1 MYEIAG
7 SNVVVHCLD
16 NQGNIL
22 SIHGLDYLLNGKPVD
37 KLLGQSAIDVY
48 KDDLAIVTDIKTALS
63 GKSAEN
69 TITYNKLK
77 FQTKCIPNSTGPLMI
92 WIDITEQLKKQ
103 VKIIESEQRFKTLF
117 NYASDAIFMM
127 DSKTFVD
134 CNEATLRI
142 FKCKRDQ
149 IVGETPYRFSPAY
162 QPDGRSSEESA
173 MEKIM
178 AAMEGHPQFF
188 EWQHIHYDGT
198 PFDAEVSL
206 NRLDIGGNVYIQA
219 IVRDITERKIAE
231 KKIQK
236 NNEELQQ
243 INQELDRFVYSASH
257 DLRAP
262 IASLLGLVN
271 LLKKTQDNEVLQLT
285 TLQERSLHKLDYFI
299 QDIVDYSRNKR
310 LKVEINKIDFKKE
323 FDATFELLYYMD
335 NVSKIK
341 KEFSIEGEA
350 DFYSDPFRIK
360 IIFNNLISNAIKYS
374 DMSKSEPF
382 INFNVKVD
390 ADSARISVKDNGEGI
405 DEDVKN
411 RIFEM
416 FFRASEKGSG
426 SGLGLYIVKESIDKL
441 HGKIEVNSTRFEGTE
456 FIITIPNT
464 KENFAPSK
472 SPKVDY

>member
-1 MYEIAG
+1 MSEVVG
-7 SNVVVHCLD
+7 SNVIVHFLD
-16 NQGNIL
+16 AEAEIL
-22 SIHGLDYLLNGKPVD
+22 SINGIDYILNGQASEA
-37 KLLGQSAIDVY
+37 LIGQSAFDVY
-48 KDDLAIVTDIKTALS
+48 KDESTITSDIKAALL
-63 GKSAEN
+63 GKSIEN
-69 TITYNKLK
+69 TITYSKRK
-77 FQTKCIPNSTGPLMI
+77 FQTKCIPNASGLLMV
-92 WIDITEQLKKQ
+92 WIDITEQLRKQ
-103 VKIIESEQRFKTLF
+103 TKIIESEERFKTLF

-134 CNEATLRI
+134 CNESTLRI

-173 MEKIM
+173 MEKII
-178 AAMEGHPQFF
+178 AAMEGNPQFF
-188 EWQHIHYDGT
+188 EWQHIQYDGT

-231 KKIQK
+231 NKIQQ

-271 LLKKTQDNEVLQLT
+271 LLKKTEHDEVLQLAK
-285 TLQERSLHKLDYFI
+285 LQEKSLHRLDYFI

-310 LKVEINKIDFKKE
+310 LKIEICKIDFKKE
-323 FDATFELLYYMD
+323 FDATFELLNYMD

-341 KEFSIEGEA
+341 RNFCIEGDM

-360 IIFNNLISNAIKYS
+360 IIFNNLISNAIKYA
-374 DMSKSEPF
+374 DMSKPEPY
-382 INFNVKVD
+382 ININIKIEKD
-390 ADSARISVKDNGEGI
+390 HARISVKDNGEGV
-405 DEDVKN
+405 DENAKK

-426 SGLGLYIVKESIDKL
+426 SGLGLYIVRESIDKL
-441 HGKIEVNSTRFEGTE
+441 NGNIEVNSTRYEGTE
-456 FIITIPNT
+456 FIIMLPNANE
-464 KENFAPSK
+464 KQS
-472 SPKVDY
+472 

>member
-1 MYEIAG
+1 MSEIAG
-7 SNVVVHCLD
+7 SNVIVHCL
-16 NQGNIL
+16 NN
-22 SIHGLDYLLNGKPVD
+22 HGDIQSVYGLNYITSEHSSYE
-37 KLLGQSAIDVY
+37 LLGESALAVY
-48 KDDLAIVTDIKTALS
+48 KDNLAIVKDINTALS
-63 GKSAEN
+63 GKTAEN
-69 TITYNKLK
+69 TITYNKQQ
-77 FQTKCIPNSTGPLMI
+77 FQTKCIPNSTGILMI
-92 WIDITEQLKKQ
+92 WIDITDQLKKQ
-103 VKIIESEQRFKTLF
+103 TKITESEERFKTLF
-117 NYASDAIFMM
+117 NYANDAIFMM

-142 FKCKRDQ
+142 FKCNRDQ
-149 IVGETPYRFSPAY
+149 IIGETPYRFSPAY

-178 AAMEGHPQFF
+178 AAMNGEPQFF

-236 NNEELQQ
+236 NNKELQQ
-243 INQELDRFVYSASH
+243 INEELDRFVYSASH

-271 LLKKTQDNEVLQLT
+271 LLKKTAYDEVLQLVK
-285 TLQERSLHKLDYFI
+285 LQEKSLHRLDYFI

-310 LKVEINKIDFKKE
+310 LKIEISKIDFKKE
-323 FDATFELLYYMD
+323 FDAAFELLNYMD
-335 NVSKIK
+335 NVNKIK
-341 KEFSIEGEA
+341 RQFSIEGDV

-360 IIFNNLISNAIKYS
+360 IIFNNLISNAIKYADLTKPES
-374 DMSKSEPF
+374 F
-382 INFNVKVD
+382 IHLHVKVVD
-390 ADSARISVKDNGEGI
+390 DHARISVKDNGEGV

-416 FFRASEKGSG
+416 FFRASDKGSG

-441 HGKIEVNSTRFEGTE
+441 NGKIEVNSIRYEGTE
-456 FIITIPNT
+456 FVITLPNV
-464 KENFAPSK
+464 KRS
-472 SPKVDY
+472 